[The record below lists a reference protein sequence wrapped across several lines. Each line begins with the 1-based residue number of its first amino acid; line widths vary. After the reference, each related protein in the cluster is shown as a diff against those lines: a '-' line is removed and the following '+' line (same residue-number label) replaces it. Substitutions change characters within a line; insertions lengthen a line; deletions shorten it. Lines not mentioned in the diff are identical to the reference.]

1 MHTNHIINSIHHG
14 FYLYNA
20 RGDVVHRT
28 DNGGNLIHTYQYN
41 AFGNEVYHIHE
52 YEPFS
57 DNPFRFN
64 GEYWDWERGEYY
76 LRARSYN
83 PRLGR
88 FTQPDPFWNI
98 HNMQRGKAAIIQSA
112 NLFAFAINNPIRFSD
127 PSGLHVITRDAPER
141 GGGNRGIVG
150 GLVTGAVGVAG
161 GALVAGGAILA
172 GALLLGTA
180 SAIVGGANSGAD
192 IISDAID
199 TTVKNIINAGM
210 GVGLANVA
218 GNAFNNRG
226 IAGGFPPFP
235 IPRGNSIAHR
245 LPVGAP
251 ARPAPTLNIARS
263 LDEIAGRYGNLQ
275 CTRAANAMAR
285 ALRARNQEFMFAEI
299 WFEGSGRHN
308 FIVSDI
314 FLNRGFISETGY
326 HVGILHN
333 GIIRCNVHPLGLP
346 RDQWFNDF
354 HGAQRRHTAINPLPL
369 GSGANPFRGR

>member
-1 MHTNHIINSIHHG
+1 M
-14 FYLYNA
+14 
-20 RGDVVHRT
+20 HRT

-98 HNMQRGKAAIIQSA
+98 HNMQRSKAAILQSA
-112 NLFAFAINNPIRFSD
+112 NLFVFGLNNPIRFSD
-127 PSGLHVITRDAPER
+127 PSGLNVTTR
-141 GGGNRGIVG
+141 GGGGGPPINNIALGSVG
-150 GLVTGAVGVAG
+150 SAVP
-161 GALVAGGAILA
+161 GAILA
-172 GALLLGTA
+172 GAGIIVAGALIVAGAAGAAVGAGAAADLA
-180 SAIVGGANSGAD
+180 SNVITTTTN
-192 IISDAID
+192 ILSDAIG

-251 ARPAPTLNIARS
+251 ARPINIERTL
-263 LDEIAGRYGNLQ
+263 DDIAGRYGNLQ
-275 CTRAANAMAR
+275 CVRAANAMAR
-285 ALRARNQEFMFAEI
+285 ALRARNQEFAFAEI
-299 WFEGSGRHN
+299 WFEGSERHN

-314 FLNRGFISETGY
+314 FGSGTSISHTGY
-326 HVGILHN
+326 HVGVLYN
-333 GIIRCNVHPLGLP
+333 GLIRCNVHPLGLP
-346 RDQWFNDF
+346 MDQWFNDF
-354 HGAQRRHTAINPLPL
+354 HGVRRRHTAINPLPL
-369 GSGANPFRGR
+369 GPGANPFQGR